1 MPRRSAFGRLSYSAV
16 MLIFGLVILYPILL
30 VVVSSFRTNQEIML
44 NLFALPKRLM
54 LDNYATVWTKSDI
67 PVYLKNSA
75 VNTGFSVCAILMLA
89 GLVAFVATRPD
100 CAFAK
105 PLYLLFT
112 LGIAIPMQ
120 VGIISEYLMMAR
132 LKLLNSNLG
141 LILIHTAYGLPMAVF
156 IMFNFFRT
164 IPGEIQDS
172 ATVDGCGNFQ
182 LYTHIIMPLSTPVL
196 TSVSIFSL
204 VTVWNDLFFPLIM
217 VSKQALKTLP
227 LGLIAFQGE
236 FITDYGVL
244 FAGVVAVSIPLAI
257 TYLLLQKKFIAGMT
271 AGALKG

>member
-1 MPRRSAFGRLSYSAV
+1 MPKRKILGRVGYTATMLS
-16 MLIFGLVILYPILL
+16 FGLVILYPILL
-30 VVVSSFRTNQEIML
+30 VIVSSFRTNQEVML
-44 NLFALPKRLM
+44 DLFGLPKRLM
-54 LDNYATVWTKSDI
+54 LDNYLTVWSKSNI
-67 PVYLKNSA
+67 PVYLKNS
-75 VNTGFSVCAILMLA
+75 VINTGFSVSAILLLA
-89 GLVAFVATRPD
+89 SLVAYVATRSD
-100 CAFAK
+100 CVFAK

-156 IMFNFFRT
+156 IMYNFFRV
-164 IPGEIQDS
+164 IPKEIQES
-172 ATVDGCGNFQ
+172 ATVDGCGNSQ
-182 LYTHIIMPLSTPVL
+182 LYARIIMPLSTPVL

-204 VTVWNDLFFPLIM
+204 VAVWNDLFFPLIM
-217 VSKQALKTLP
+217 VSKQAVKTLP
-227 LGLIAFQGE
+227 LGLIAFRGE

-244 FAGVVAVSIPLAI
+244 FAGVVVVSIPLA
-257 TYLLLQKKFIAGMT
+257 TAYLLLQKKFISGMT

>member
-1 MPRRSAFGRLSYSAV
+1 MPRRSAFGHLSYSAV
-16 MLIFGLVILYPILL
+16 MLLFGLVILYPILL

-54 LDNYATVWTKSDI
+54 LDNYLTVWTKSDI

-75 VNTGFSVCAILMLA
+75 INTGFSVCAILMLA

-141 LILIHTAYGLPMAVF
+141 LILVHTAYGLPMAVF
-156 IMFNFFRT
+156 IMYNFFRT
-164 IPGEIQDS
+164 VPGEIQDS

-182 LYTHIIMPLSTPVL
+182 LYTRIIMPLSTPVL

-204 VTVWNDLFFPLIM
+204 VAIWNDLFFPLIM
-217 VSKQALKTLP
+217 VSKQAFKTLP

-244 FAGVVAVSIPLAI
+244 FAGVVAVSLPLAV